1 MERYLRH
8 ENLIIFKRRLAE
20 ATNDSQ
26 RQLLLKLL
34 AEEKARALIADAPP
48 R

>member
-8 ENLIIFKRRLAE
+8 ENLVIFKRRLAE
-20 ATNDSQ
+20 ATNGAQ
-26 RQLLLKLL
+26 RELLLKLL
-34 AEEKARALIADAPP
+34 AEEEARALIADAPP